1 MLIPATQAPCIAVAG
16 NDTRLEPQGLT
27 GSWSVTVQRVALEL
41 LLPCTSMEQGDPR
54 SFYDL
59 SAHHPIAG
67 RLGVRAVPV
76 QVLDFGPSGT
86 LSSSLKTTWP
96 KPEALEPLSEAST
109 VGACLLLPCK
119 Q

>member
-59 SAHHPIAG
+59 SAHHPITG

-76 QVLDFGPSGT
+76 QVLDTFGPSGT

-96 KPEALEPLSEAST
+96 KPEALEH
-109 VGACLLLPCK
+109 PC
-119 Q
+119 QQYENRSRNQAQ